1 MLAISCNA
9 LTRRLQVSSANVIPA
24 FEDTFYY
31 VWRERRLPVNVD
43 VSDSKLLNAREREEL
58 ARVFERG
65 LSEPVGYV
73 LPIRRREHNKRRY
86 WSSELWFL
94 RPERLL
100 LIQGDSPLG
109 FRLPLESLP
118 WVALRRD

>member
-1 MLAISCNA
+1 MRSRATRPTMLVNFINA

-73 LPIRRREHNKRRY
+73 LPIRRAGA
-86 WSSELWFL
+86 
-94 RPERLL
+94 
-100 LIQGDSPLG
+100 Q
-109 FRLPLESLP
+109 
-118 WVALRRD
+118 